1 MNKVASLLI
10 AIVITPVI
18 FFSCKKNDINNP
30 TLPPYTPLAD
40 HSITMQFAQL
50 AQVGSFTSSNKGD
63 FSIAQPAF
71 NLNGKNIKVSWGD
84 GVDSLYPAGLGVTVV
99 AYHKYPRLADYTVT
113 ITGDSLT
120 VLNCQGNGSGTING
134 SGTMNTSTSW
144 YNPNNSFM
152 ELGVGHIV
160 GLVVN
165 KVPEMTSLN
174 CSYNDI
180 TVLSTSVVN
189 LPNLANLV
197 CSHNYR
203 IGLLPLTSCTS
214 LTNVDCSCTSISK
227 LDVSNCPLLTNLACN
242 EPTNGGKSIWGGV
255 NLRSLKLNNPVL
267 TKINCSNNQID
278 SLDVTQC
285 PALTSLDCSTN
296 YSLVSLKLNNPNLT
310 TLSCG
315 GGSANFGGPSNLTSV
330 DFSQAQALTSLT
342 YAYTTA
348 KTLPPSIATLTNLT
362 SLSCN
367 NDSLTSLPDLTKLT
381 KLATLKFSFNYITSV
396 DATKLPNPSTGSFYL
411 YLDNN
416 ALTSFTLA
424 WTPAATTFR
433 MYLMTNPFDDG
444 TNNGAA
450 VDLSACQ
457 KTSYTV
463 DVSSS
468 TTSGTKFKTVNAST
482 LSTSLTCYK
491 DAGVT
496 LVKK

>member
-1 MNKVASLLI
+1 
-10 AIVITPVI
+10 
-18 FFSCKKNDINNP
+18 
-30 TLPPYTPLAD
+30 
-40 HSITMQFAQL
+40 MQFAQL

-63 FSIAQPAF
+63 FSVAHPAF

-84 GVDSLYPAGLGVTVV
+84 GVDSLYPGGSGVTVV
-99 AYHKYPRLADYTVT
+99 AYHTYPRLGDYTVT

-144 YNPNNSFM
+144 YNPSNSFM
-152 ELGVGHIV
+152 EAGVGHIV
-160 GLVVN
+160 SLYIN

-180 TVLSTSVVN
+180 QVLSNSVAE
-189 LPNLANLV
+189 LPNLSNLT

-203 IGLLPLTSCTS
+203 VGLLPLTNCTK
-214 LTNVDCSCTSISK
+214 LTNVDCSSTSISK

-242 EPTNGGKSIWGGV
+242 EPTNGGKSLWGGI

-285 PALTSLDCSTN
+285 PALITLDCSTN
-296 YSLVSLKLNNPNLT
+296 YALVYLKLNNPNLT

-330 DFSQAQALTSLT
+330 DFSQAPALTSL
-342 YAYTTA
+342 AYTYTSA

-367 NDSLTSLPDLTKLT
+367 NDSLTSLPDLTALT
-381 KLATLKFSFNYITSV
+381 KLATLKFSFNFITSV
-396 DATKLPNPSTGSFYL
+396 DGSKLPNPTPASGRFFL

-416 ALTSFTLA
+416 ALSSFSLP
-424 WTPAATTFR
+424 WTPAATSFSL
-433 MYLMTNPFDDG
+433 YLMTNPFDDAAG
-444 TNNGAA
+444 SNGAA
-450 VDLSACQ
+450 VDLSLCT
-457 KTSYTV
+457 KTTYTV

-468 TTSGTKFKTVNAST
+468 STSGTKFKTINAST
-482 LSTSLTCYK
+482 LSTSLTLFK

-496 LVKK
+496 VVKK